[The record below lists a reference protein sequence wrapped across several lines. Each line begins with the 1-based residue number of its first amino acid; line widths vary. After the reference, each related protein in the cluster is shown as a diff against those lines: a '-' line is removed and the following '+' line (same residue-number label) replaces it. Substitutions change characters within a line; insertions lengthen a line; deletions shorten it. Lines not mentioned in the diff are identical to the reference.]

1 MNINN
6 SVFLSIQI
14 FPVSNSHEQ
23 PCRFVIAEQNIET
36 TLNHIVRSTMLLTH
50 DNNVVQAL
58 FRHWDF
64 YVCRIVSHRLLN
76 ISILTAY
83 RHFNHFEVNTMC
95 VVRPTLV
102 LSTLVTTDR
111 RYLEDIRSALYN
123 FVMYDPCKNRR
134 WMGFCITCQR
144 QFLVFLGPNI

>member
-1 MNINN
+1 MNN

-134 WMGFCITCQR
+134 WVGFCITCQR
-144 QFLVFLGPNI
+144 QFLVFLSPNI